1 MRKEC
6 GPSVVPGA
14 ARRSDGTLANHPR
27 SPIASEFTLPLGSLL
42 TAQLLFFV
50 LAFAGAVVLL
60 VSHHVPSRNPRRGG
74 WPATLAILGAAGLM
88 TWLLT
93 HRLAPV
99 LFFGLSLF
107 ILALARRR
115 LPGFSAVGRLFL
127 TTHVGMVVA
136 FLVWGFWFLLTIP
149 VSPLTRSLLLAGYPL
164 LAVTL
169 PSGLLQSVIDWEVL
183 CRSAWRRSR
192 KLSGRGS
199 AKPRTRYPKVSLH
212 VPAYAEPPDLV
223 IATLDALAVLDYPN
237 FEVLVIDNNTKDPSL
252 WRPVETH
259 CWHLGPRFQFFH
271 LDSCPGAKAGALNF
285 ALTQVARDAELI
297 GVIDADYLADADFI
311 GELVGYFDD
320 PRIGFVQTP
329 HDYREWEK
337 SPYLRMC
344 YWEYRYFFASTMIAL
359 DEHDSSLTVGTMCL
373 IRRQALEDAGGWAEW
388 CVTEDSELAIRI
400 HACGYQSVYLPITFG
415 RGLIPQTFGGY
426 TRQRFRWTYGPIQ
439 ELKHHIRLFLPKR
452 WKTAAPSSL
461 TPIQKVLHM
470 NHGLDRLNVGLQF
483 VVMPVYA
490 AAACSML
497 WHREVIPVPG
507 ALWLCSTVILVGG
520 WVMWWLPY
528 RALLRASMQDV
539 IGAFVASKALGHTI
553 TMSAVKSL
561 YTQRIRWHRTNK
573 FPALPLGLG
582 VLATAKVQLLL
593 GVTLLFGGIGALV
606 LLPHPGLLLLLV
618 IGGLYGSLGYLAA
631 PAVAMLAERDV
642 AMEESRP
649 KTLTSAGPRQ
659 TESTRPP
666 AQTG

>member
-1 MRKEC
+1 
-6 GPSVVPGA
+6 
-14 ARRSDGTLANHPR
+14 
-27 SPIASEFTLPLGSLL
+27 LL
-42 TAQLLFFV
+42 TAQLLFFA
-50 LAFAGAVVLL
+50 LAFAGALVLL
-60 VSHHVPSRNPRRGG
+60 VIHHVPSRKLGPRG
-74 WPATLAILGAAGLM
+74 WLATFAILGGAGLL

-93 HRLAPV
+93 HRALLALPLGV
-99 LFFGLSLF
+99 SLL
-107 ILALARRR
+107 IVALARRR
-115 LPGFSAVGRLFL
+115 LPSFSAVGRLFL
-127 TTHVGMVVA
+127 STYVGLVLA
-136 FLVWGFWFLLTIP
+136 FLFWGLWFLLTIP
-149 VSPLTRSLLLAGYPL
+149 VSSLTRVLLLAGYPL

-169 PSGLLQSVIDWEVL
+169 PSGLLQSVTDWEVL
-183 CRSAWRRSR
+183 CRSAWRPRELPGRRS
-192 KLSGRGS
+192 G
-199 AKPRTRYPKVSLH
+199 KPITRYPKVSLH

-223 IATLDALAVLDYPN
+223 IATLDVLAALDYPN
-237 FEVLVIDNNTKDPSL
+237 FEVLVIDNNTRDSSL

-259 CWHLGPRFQFFH
+259 CRRLGPRFRFFH

-285 ALTQVARDAELI
+285 ALTQVAADAELI
-297 GVIDADYLADADFI
+297 GVIDADYLADQDFLAD
-311 GELVGYFDD
+311 LVGYFDD

-329 HDYREWEK
+329 HDYREWEH

-344 YWEYRYFFASTMIAL
+344 YWEYRYFFASTMVAL
-359 DEHDSSLTVGTMCL
+359 DQHDTSLTVGTMCL

-400 HACGYQSVYLPITFG
+400 HACGYRSVYLPITFG

-439 ELKHHIRLFLPKR
+439 ELKHHFGLFLPKR
-452 WKTAAPSSL
+452 WKTTTPSSL

-470 NHGLDRLNVGLQF
+470 NHGLDRLNIGLQF
-483 VVMPVYA
+483 VVMPLYA
-490 AAACSML
+490 AAVCSML

-507 ALWLCSTVILVGG
+507 ALWLCSTVTLFGG

-528 RALLRASMQDV
+528 RALLGASMQDV

-561 YTQRIRWHRTNK
+561 YTKRIHWQRTNK

-582 VLATAKVQLLL
+582 ALAAAKVELLL
-593 GVTLLFGGIGALV
+593 GMTLLLGGIAALV

-631 PAVAMLAERDV
+631 PALALLAERDV
-642 AMEESRP
+642 VMEESRP
-649 KTLTSAGPRQ
+649 KAVAGAGLPQ
-659 TESTRPP
+659 PETTGPP
-666 AQTG
+666 ALTGQQRPDYTGAATGS